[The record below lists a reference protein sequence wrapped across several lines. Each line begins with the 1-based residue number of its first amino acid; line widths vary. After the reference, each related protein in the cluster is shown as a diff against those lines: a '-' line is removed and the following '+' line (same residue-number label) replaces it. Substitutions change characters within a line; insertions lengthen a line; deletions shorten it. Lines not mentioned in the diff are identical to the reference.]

1 LTHGT
6 QRLKPDL
13 VIVKLGV
20 AYIVDVTVAYD
31 HPSVF
36 NRAAEEKVRK
46 YGVLTPED
54 MPSDLGEIS
63 RLEVVPVVL
72 GARGGW
78 RSSNSKINKIL
89 GISHSF
95 AKINIIRTIKASLL
109 MLRLHSSLQTSRNG
123 NFGNNALTL
132 TSRSALRRRNLVVCN
147 NQLNVC
153 SSSVGVVNADVLT
166 YAVTAPGQSR

>member
-1 LTHGT
+1 MTHGT

-36 NRAAEEKVRK
+36 NRAAEEKIRK

-95 AKINIIRTIKASLL
+95 AKVNIIRVIKVSLL
-109 MLRLHSSLQTSRNG
+109 MLRLHISLQTSRNG
-123 NFGNNALTL
+123 NGNNALTL
-132 TSRSALRRRNLVVCN
+132 TSRSALRRRNLVVCG

-153 SSSVGVVNADVLT
+153 SSVVNADVLT